1 MSLSGTKNTG
11 MVMSRPKT
19 GSKNIGS
26 DRGSEFGRLGP
37 GSIGAFRPNTM
48 LNRNDTFHGQRRQTG
63 AISSNMKFVGGH
75 KNKIEDEFNKFLT
88 V

>member
-1 MSLSGTKNTG
+1 M
-11 MVMSRPKT
+11 
-19 GSKNIGS
+19 
-26 DRGSEFGRLGP
+26 GP

-63 AISSNMKFVGGH
+63 AISSNMKFVGGYH

>member
-1 MSLSGTKNTG
+1 
-11 MVMSRPKT
+11 MVMARPKT

-26 DRGSEFGRLGP
+26 ERGSEFGRLGP

-63 AISSNMKFVGGH
+63 AISSNMKFVGGYH